1 MWHLCVGMNADS
13 RTVDMHRLL
22 AENQL
27 HMFGRF
33 SIIASLTGRVVSGS
47 ECYDYLTVHLYCSFM
62 SAELCFQLISC
73 IQFGNKVGL
82 SGAGKVPPLGQEVT

>member
-33 SIIASLTGRVVSGS
+33 SILVKVSLVGACQSR
-47 ECYDYLTVHLYCSFM
+47 
-62 SAELCFQLISC
+62 SAMTI
-73 IQFGNKVGL
+73 
-82 SGAGKVPPLGQEVT
+82 

>member
-22 AENQL
+22 AETQL

-33 SIIASLTGRVVSGS
+33 SILVKVSLAGS
-47 ECYDYLTVHLYCSFM
+47 CQGLSAMTISLCIYNRSFM
-62 SAELCFQLISC
+62 SAELRC
-73 IQFGNKVGL
+73 
-82 SGAGKVPPLGQEVT
+82 